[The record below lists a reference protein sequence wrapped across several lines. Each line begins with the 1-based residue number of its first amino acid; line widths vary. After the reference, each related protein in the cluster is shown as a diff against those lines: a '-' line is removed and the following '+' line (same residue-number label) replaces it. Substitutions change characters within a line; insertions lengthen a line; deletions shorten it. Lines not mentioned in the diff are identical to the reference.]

1 MKKII
6 SLLLILTTFFTYA
19 QQTASNLSVS
29 LKQAIDVGLKN
40 RYDVQAQKYNVA
52 VANNS
57 ISKTKKEWVPDVSGS
72 AMARYNPQ
80 IQATYIPGG
89 FFSPNPGLVALG
101 AKSVS
106 VFGLDLNQ
114 NIFKPAITTD
124 VKIAKNNLAI
134 QQEKNKQAENNIK
147 EEIIK
152 SYLNVLLK
160 ELQAK
165 ISANDEQ
172 RYKEY
177 LEVAEGK
184 FKVGTLIENDYLKA
198 KLDYENAKLETAKA
212 KQSYSLTVENI
223 KYQINVPVET
233 QLQLTDSLNSLFVAS
248 EQLATKGD
256 ASNRTEI
263 KQLILQQEANK
274 LWVSKNRQN
283 ALPSLGFFANYSQ
296 QFTYTNFDYGLHQWW
311 SPFNYL
317 GLKLSVPITSN
328 FKNYNSIQEYKF
340 KSQQTDLTLKQK
352 TADINYEI
360 QKTSTEL
367 NNASKN
373 MQTTKSNYELSQVIY
388 QNQKQQYKIGSLLY
402 SSLLDTDR
410 TLSTTEQNYI
420 KAVYDYLLA
429 TVNYQK
435 ALGNY

>member
-6 SLLLILTTFFTYA
+6 LIVLVALSVSAFA
-19 QQTASNLSVS
+19 QQPESNLSVS
-29 LKQAIDVGLKN
+29 LKQAMDAGLKN
-40 RYDVQAQKYNVA
+40 RYDVQSQKYNLA
-52 VANNS
+52 VANNMV
-57 ISKTKKEWVPDVSGS
+57 SKSKKEWIPDISGS
-72 AMARYNPQ
+72 ANARYSPQ
-80 IQATYIPGG
+80 LQATYIPAG
-89 FFSPNPGLVALG
+89 FISSNPALVALG

-134 QQEKNKQAENNIK
+134 QQEKNKQDENTIK
-147 EEIIK
+147 EEIVK
-152 SYLNVLLK
+152 AYLNVLLK
-160 ELQAK
+160 DLQAK
-165 ISANDEQ
+165 ITANDEQ

-184 FKVGTLIENDYLKA
+184 LKLGTLIENDFLKA

-212 KQSYSLTVENI
+212 KQSYDLAVNNI

-233 QLQLTDSLNSLFVAS
+233 QLMLTDSLNSLFVAS
-248 EQLATKGD
+248 DQLATKGD

-263 KQLILQQEANK
+263 KQLMLQQEGNR
-274 LWVSKNRQN
+274 LEINKNRQN
-283 ALPSLGFFANYSQ
+283 ALPSLNFFANYSQ

-311 SPFNYL
+311 SPFNYM
-317 GLKLSVPITSN
+317 GLKLSVPITAN
-328 FKNYNSIQEYKF
+328 FKNHNSIQEYKF
-340 KSQQTDLTLKQK
+340 KSMQTDLILKQR
-352 TADINYEI
+352 TADINFEI
-360 QKTSTEL
+360 QKASTDL
-367 NNASKN
+367 SNAYKN

-402 SSLLDTDR
+402 SNLLDTDR

-429 TVNYQK
+429 NINFQK
-435 ALGNY
+435 AIGNI